1 MTVIKN
7 EDWLDILQNTDYIP
21 LEEEDNLYQSYRFV
35 DLDINKVT
43 IRNFKDKLPESLL
56 EQVEMFIPP
65 SGSFGTEDLRRYLD
79 LIRNYETS
87 TTDLMLGLSLA
98 DQIRITFSDMR
109 TSTICDRYPD
119 INLAEK
125 RRYRCVAEYLIRQG
139 ELTKLRDKEGKLIKK
154 IGNMQKAVVLYQP
167 LPKLLETLKKSKLDD
182 LIKSIP
188 KDQSEK
194 KNLKIDRLKYRI
206 KTMTNRRNQLLLK
219 LFKNTTGETE
229 DKLLQLSIERVLADQ
244 LEYFK
249 KFYSNEGPGVIVF
262 RPDFPEKEQ
271 MEYVSVN
278 RLINILEKAKEAGQ
292 NCEIIS
298 KAINMAEAVDGEKEG
313 LFIIED
319 EKDTQLFRINP
330 ERMVGSLL

>member
-43 IRNFKDKLPESLL
+43 IKNFKDKLPESLI
-56 EQVEMFIPP
+56 EQIEMFIPP
-65 SGSFGTEDLRRYLD
+65 SGSFATDDLRRYLD

-139 ELTKLRDKEGKLIKK
+139 ELTKLRDEEGKLIKK

-194 KNLKIDRLKYRI
+194 K
-206 KTMTNRRNQLLLK
+206 
-219 LFKNTTGETE
+219 
-229 DKLLQLSIERVLADQ
+229 
-244 LEYFK
+244 
-249 KFYSNEGPGVIVF
+249 
-262 RPDFPEKEQ
+262 PE
-271 MEYVSVN
+271 N
-278 RLINILEKAKEAGQ
+278 
-292 NCEIIS
+292 
-298 KAINMAEAVDGEKEG
+298 
-313 LFIIED
+313 
-319 EKDTQLFRINP
+319 
-330 ERMVGSLL
+330 